1 MDYFQEEH
9 KKMIAQSKIG
19 LLLYFAYF
27 SFESNGYV
35 LKKRNVSRLK
45 V

>member
-1 MDYFQEEH
+1 MDYFQEAH
-9 KKMIAQSKIG
+9 KKMIAQRKIG
-19 LLLYFAYF
+19 FLLYFAYF

-35 LKKRNVSRLK
+35 LKKRNISRLE